1 MRWSDEY
8 ATGVERIDDQHKMLF
23 KFAEDFRAAL
33 DEERGERVYG
43 VLLRSLDLYVHS
55 HFSFEEK
62 CMDRYRC
69 PVAQRNREADVRFV
83 EVLSGFQQRYAVSGF
98 DHAVARDLLD
108 TIDQWLGDH
117 ICRIDVHLK
126 QCVEKP

>member
-1 MRWSDEY
+1 MRWSEEY

-23 KFAEDFRAAL
+23 KYAEDFRAAL
-33 DEERGERVYG
+33 DEERGEHVYG
-43 VLLRSLDLYVHS
+43 VLLQSLGVYARS
-55 HFSFEEK
+55 HFGFEEK

-69 PVAQRNREADVRFV
+69 PVAQQNREAHVKFA

-98 DHAVARDLLD
+98 DRADARNLVD
-108 TIDQWLGDH
+108 TLDQWLADH
-117 ICRIDVHLK
+117 IGRIDVHLK